1 MIDQESVAVVVTD
14 DDRRYVHANPAACEL
29 LGIAHD
35 ELIGMRT
42 EEVTGTPPGEIEGVW
57 ARFREAGV
65 LAGTFPLPSPV
76 GPRNVPYIAVA
87 DVTPGRH
94 LAIFLPTR
102 SNGAWQ
108 PLSQRERE
116 VVALV
121 AGGATGREVGE
132 ELSVTSATVETH
144 IRNAMRRL
152 GARNRSHLVTL
163 AILRNEIEVDELG
176 WVASHDPRAGRSS
189 ASRLGVVIHRSR
201 PTCVIPAMPN
211 SGRPVD
217 ESTRARARV
226 HLDEPVA
233 PAATSEAWTQMRSS
247 DDQRQRARVADL
259 PAPDDPPVVGVR
271 ARQLA
276 VAA

>member
-1 MIDQESVAVVVTD
+1 MIDPGMIDKESVAVVVAD
-14 DDRRYVHANPAACEL
+14 DDRRYVHANPAACGL
-29 LGIAHD
+29 LGITHD

-42 EEVTGTPPGEIEGVW
+42 EEVTGTPAGEIETVW

-94 LAIFLPTR
+94 VAIFLPTR
-102 SNGAWQ
+102 GNGSWQ

-132 ELSVTSATVETH
+132 KLSVTSATVETH

-163 AILRNEIEVDELG
+163 AILRNEIEVDDL
-176 WVASHDPRAGRSS
+176 AG
-189 ASRLGVVIHRSR
+189 
-201 PTCVIPAMPN
+201 
-211 SGRPVD
+211 
-217 ESTRARARV
+217 
-226 HLDEPVA
+226 
-233 PAATSEAWTQMRSS
+233 
-247 DDQRQRARVADL
+247 
-259 PAPDDPPVVGVR
+259 
-271 ARQLA
+271 
-276 VAA
+276 